1 MWPSVEILASVMRGL
16 RLKGERKLCS
26 SVSCLRVVRHNTC
39 PSFFSMLHLP
49 WRALSPHSER
59 TAHKTPNLDY
69 LAATILSHCSSGAA
83 WTDGTKNRCFTNRKA
98 NITPCDGWKPFWL
111 IGFMLDCL
119 VLLRNVHYIDFDSFF
134 FFGFSLLESGSLWS
148 LPKVVVLTPS
158 RLWWCWHH
166 WSSLWTRFTVYSS
179 PTLHQA
185 VFLAGTLMPFIIHS

>member
-1 MWPSVEILASVMRGL
+1 MWSICMWPSVEILASVMRGL

-83 WTDGTKNRCFTNRKA
+83 WTDKKKNGTKNRRFTNRKA

-134 FFGFSLLESGSLWS
+134 FWLFITWIWILMIVTEGCGLDSVETLVMLAPL
-148 LPKVVVLTPS
+148 VLT
-158 RLWWCWHH
+158 
-166 WSSLWTRFTVYSS
+166 VN
-179 PTLHQA
+179 
-185 VFLAGTLMPFIIHS
+185 

>member
-1 MWPSVEILASVMRGL
+1 MKYLHVTKCWDTGICDEGFTF
-16 RLKGERKLCS
+16 ERRKKTVLLSFLPPCCQTQHLS
-26 SVSCLRVVRHNTC
+26 F
-39 PSFFSMLHLP
+39 FFSMLHLP

-83 WTDGTKNRCFTNRKA
+83 WTDKKKNGTKNRCFTNRKA

-134 FFGFSLLESGSLWS
+134 FWLFITWIWILMIVTEGCGLDSVETLVMLAPL
-148 LPKVVVLTPS
+148 VLT
-158 RLWWCWHH
+158 
-166 WSSLWTRFTVYSS
+166 VN
-179 PTLHQA
+179 
-185 VFLAGTLMPFIIHS
+185 